1 MRTIRTKI
9 ATHAL
14 LSFDAR
20 GVPLQIGLA
29 DAPFQGASR
38 SGAKR
43 ATNESS
49 LPKHEQQ
56 SRWIIDRSSA
66 KAQEKRKRPAKQTAF
81 FLIRSSQTGMTT
93 KWVDEQVRLS
103 HTLLKQ

>member
-14 LSFDAR
+14 LSFGAR

-29 DAPFQGASR
+29 DAPFQGLREVERKEPQTKAACPSTNNKADGSLTEAQLKR
-38 SGAKR
+38 RKSESG
-43 ATNESS
+43 
-49 LPKHEQQ
+49 LLL
-56 SRWIIDRSSA
+56 
-66 KAQEKRKRPAKQTAF
+66 QTAF

-93 KWVDEQVRLS
+93 KWVM
-103 HTLLKQ
+103 

>member
-9 ATHAL
+9 VACAL
-14 LSFDAR
+14 LNFGAR

-29 DAPFQGASR
+29 GAPLRELREVGRKGPQTKA
-38 SGAKR
+38 ACPN
-43 ATNESS
+43 TNS
-49 LPKHEQQ
+49 KAG
-56 SRWIIDRSSA
+56 IIDRSSA
-66 KAQEKRKRPAKQTAF
+66 KAQEKRKRPARQTAF